1 MTDREIML
9 MALDALLSFFEN
21 DPKDV
26 PAIKALRDRLAQPE
40 QEPVA
45 WRCYQEYEGWQFSDE
60 KPKYKDSWQALYTAP
75 VHAIDIPQER
85 VDETAKRKHEWVDLT
100 KAEFQEAVDGLED
113 LEDCWIAIQAK
124 LKGKNCD

>member
-1 MTDREIML
+1 MTDRELMQ
-9 MALDALLSFFEN
+9 MALDALEDADQLLEDEGYSHALQQE
-21 DPKDV
+21 
-26 PAIKALRDRLAQPE
+26 AAKALRDRLEQPE
-40 QEPVA
+40 PEPVA
-45 WRCYQEYEGWQFSDE
+45 NEQAVIDQFLSNSF
-60 KPKYKDSWQALYTAP
+60 PALVAITAP